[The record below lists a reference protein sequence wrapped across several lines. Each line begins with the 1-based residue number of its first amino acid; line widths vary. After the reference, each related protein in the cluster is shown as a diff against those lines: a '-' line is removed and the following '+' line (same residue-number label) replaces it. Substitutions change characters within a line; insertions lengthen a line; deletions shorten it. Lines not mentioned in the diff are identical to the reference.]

1 QTIIELYSRSINDI
15 SAIYNS
21 CQFQL
26 ADKYAY
32 CMHHLC
38 IKHLSNMSKHSVTI
52 HYNASPANENI

>member
-1 QTIIELYSRSINDI
+1 MI
-15 SAIYNS
+15 SARYITHANFS
-21 CQFQL
+21 WH
-26 ADKYAY
+26 DKYAY